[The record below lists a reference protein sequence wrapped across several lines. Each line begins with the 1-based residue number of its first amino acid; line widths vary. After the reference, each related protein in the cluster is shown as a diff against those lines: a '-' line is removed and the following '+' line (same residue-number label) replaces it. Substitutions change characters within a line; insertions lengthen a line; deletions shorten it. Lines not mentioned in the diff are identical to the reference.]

1 MADTPLTDIREIWR
15 DQTSDLVRLSTEEI
29 QERIARF
36 ERRSR
41 RAIFDGYLTAAFITC
56 YFLGFFL
63 LFSYLGFTVLIENLL
78 VRIGAA
84 LSIGAFGLVAWN
96 TRVAQLE
103 ERAATRRAAEGGTS
117 ALDFHRGQLERR
129 RARHQGRRWWVQWL
143 AFIPGGLIFFAGFA
157 QALPRLAPIIA
168 FEALT
173 FVIAIASAVPLKR
186 RAARNCQ
193 QQLDALDRL
202 KE

>member
-1 MADTPLTDIREIWR
+1 MPDTPLSDIRELWR
-15 DQTSDLVRLSTEEI
+15 DQTSDLFRLSAEEI

-41 RAIFDGYLTAAFITC
+41 RAIFDGYLSAAFLIC
-56 YFLGFFL
+56 CFLGISL
-63 LFSYLGFTVLIENLL
+63 LIKNPLFRMGS
-78 VRIGAA
+78 A
-84 LSIGAFGLVAWN
+84 LSIGAFALVAWN
-96 TRVAQLE
+96 TRAAQLE
-103 ERAATRRAAEGGTS
+103 ERSAAKRAAEGGTS

-129 RARHQGRRWWVQWL
+129 RDRHRGPRWWAQWL
-143 AFIPGGLIFFAGFA
+143 AYIPGGLLYFAGFA
-157 QALPRLAPIIA
+157 QALPKLTAIIA
-168 FEALT
+168 FEALI
-173 FVIAIASAVPLKR
+173 FVIAIASAVPLNR

>member
-1 MADTPLTDIREIWR
+1 MPDTPLSELRGLWR
-15 DQTSDLVRLSTEEI
+15 DQTSDPFRMSTEEI
-29 QERIARF
+29 PERIARF

-41 RAIFDGYLTAAFITC
+41 RAIFDAYLAGAFLVSG
-56 YFLGFFL
+56 FLGLSL
-63 LFSYLGFTVLIENLL
+63 LFENPML
-78 VRIGAA
+78 RIGSA
-84 LSIGAFGLVAWN
+84 LTIAAFGLMAWN
-96 TRVAQLE
+96 TRASQVE
-103 ERAATRRAAEGGTS
+103 ERSAAQRTAERGTS

-129 RARHQGRRWWVQWL
+129 RDRHQGPRWWAQWL
-143 AFIPGGLIFFAGFA
+143 ALIPGGLPFFAGFA
-157 QALPRLAPIIA
+157 QALPKLTVIIA

-173 FVIAIASAVPLKR
+173 FVIAIASAVPLNR